1 MTNMYIHMGRFEF
14 KLINQFLLCWR
25 KIEMIS
31 VPSLIPSASEH
42 SNTFSNTGGGTNKL
56 ADFGPGDSGHEMH
69 ARMEEAI
76 EHALAIINGASKF
89 AEEAQIEQV
98 KMKLLL

>member
-1 MTNMYIHMGRFEF
+1 M
-14 KLINQFLLCWR
+14 
-25 KIEMIS
+25 
-31 VPSLIPSASEH
+31 
-42 SNTFSNTGGGTNKL
+42 